1 MQNSQ
6 YGEWIFVRSI
16 PNHVISYDLKPEGT
30 RGEVGTRVALT
41 REAHERFYCVANL
54 VAAMYSQI
62 SVRSEYASGW
72 RTNLFMNGGVLCS
85 SASAC

>member
-54 VAAMYSQI
+54 VEDSI
-62 SVRSEYASGW
+62 C
-72 RTNLFMNGGVLCS
+72 GVEVICGNVFPDFGEV
-85 SASAC
+85 